1 MINDTKSN
9 QDSIDFTGIC
19 RTMRDIKYYFGIFG
33 YAIVALMVLVSYMVE
48 TNE

>member
-1 MINDTKSN
+1 MKN
-9 QDSIDFTGIC
+9 
-19 RTMRDIKYYFGIFG
+19 MKYYFGVFG